1 MNIRTEVII
10 EKNANDIWQ
19 VMGIQ
24 FDEIHVWASFFKDS
38 KPAGENKFDGI
49 NFSARDTVVEG
60 GTNTHSLDLFDSEKF
75 ILSYTVTA
83 GAPPFANK
91 VGAAWALEIIN
102 DHKSKASITINL
114 ELKDG
119 IPEEKVSEVKI
130 WLHSSSNDMLEDL
143 KHYVE
148 TGRLHPRK
156 QNA

>member
-10 EKNANDIWQ
+10 EKNANDVWQ

-24 FDEIHVWASFFKDS
+24 FDEIHVWASFFKGS
-38 KPAGENKFDGI
+38 KPSGENKFAGI
-49 NFSARDTVVEG
+49 NFSARDTIVEG
-60 GTNTHSLDLFDSEKF
+60 GTNTHSLDLFDAENF

-83 GAPPFANK
+83 GAPPFTNQA
-91 VGAAWALEIIN
+91 GAEWALEII
-102 DHKSKASITINL
+102 DEHTSKASITVNM

-119 IPEEKVSEVKI
+119 IPEKKVSEVKS
-130 WLHSSSNDMLEDL
+130 WLNKSSNDMLEDL

-148 TGRLHPRK
+148 TGNLHPRK

>member
-75 ILSYTVTA
+75 TLSYTVTA

>member
-60 GTNTHSLDLFDSEKF
+60 GTNTHSLDLFDSENF
-75 ILSYTVTA
+75 ILSYTVTV

-119 IPEEKVSEVKI
+119 ISEEKVSEVKI

-143 KHYVE
+143 KHYIE
-148 TGRLHPRK
+148 TGNLHPRK

>member
-1 MNIRTEVII
+1 MNIRTELII
-10 EKNANDIWQ
+10 EKSANDIWQ

-38 KPAGENKFDGI
+38 KPSGENKFDGI

-60 GTNTHSLDLFDSEKF
+60 GTNTHSLDLFDSKNF
-75 ILSYTVTA
+75 ILSYKVTA
-83 GAPPFANK
+83 GAPAFANK
-91 VGAAWALEIIN
+91 TGAAWALEIIN
-102 DHKSKASITINL
+102 EHTSKASITISM

-130 WLHSSSNDMLEDL
+130 WLHTSSNDMLEDL

>member
-24 FDEIHVWASFFKDS
+24 FDKIHIWSRFFKDS
-38 KPAGENKFDGI
+38 KPSGENKFDGI
-49 NFSARDTVVEG
+49 NFSARDTVVVG
-60 GTNTHSLDLFDSEKF
+60 GTNTHSLDLFDYENF

-83 GAPPFANK
+83 GAPPFAYK
-91 VGAAWALEIIN
+91 TGAAWAVEIIN
-102 DHKSKASITINL
+102 ENKSKASITINL

-119 IPEEKVSEVKI
+119 IPKEKVSEIKN
-130 WLHSSSNDMLEDL
+130 WLHKSSKDMLEDL

-148 TGRLHPRK
+148 TGDLHPRK